1 MSAQYKAP
9 DSQVKI
15 LDGNMVAD
23 NWAHFG
29 PWIMSTME
37 HDLEP
42 IDAVQTMQFLRADK
56 WICLGAYVQ
65 GELAGIA
72 LCSLSY
78 LQCCVALEVKALAG
92 EDFDRW
98 IEPMWVA
105 LKLAA
110 HSHKCRRIY
119 LRGRM
124 GWIRRIRSY
133 GFRPVSVTMAFD
145 LYKAE
150 NDG

>member
-1 MSAQYKAP
+1 MAAQYEVP
-9 DSQVKI
+9 ESDVQI

-37 HDLEP
+37 YDLEP
-42 IDAVQTMQFLRADK
+42 IDAVQTMQNLRADK
-56 WICLGAYVQ
+56 WICLGASVD
-65 GELAGIA
+65 GAMSGIA
-72 LCSLSY
+72 ICALSY
-78 LQCCVALEVKALAG
+78 LQSCVALEVKALAG
-92 EDFDRW
+92 DDFDKW
-98 IEPMWVA
+98 IEPMWSA
-105 LKLAA
+105 LKLTA

-133 GFRPVSVTMAFD
+133 GFKPVSVTMAFD
-145 LYKAE
+145 LYKA
-150 NDG
+150 D

>member
-9 DSQVKI
+9 ESNVQI

-23 NWAHFG
+23 NWVHFG
-29 PWIMSTME
+29 PLIMSTME
-37 HDLEP
+37 YDLEP
-42 IDAVQTMQFLRADK
+42 IDAVQCMQNLRADK

-65 GELAGIA
+65 DELAGIA
-72 LCSLSY
+72 VCALSY
-78 LQCCVALEVKALAG
+78 LQSCVALEVKALAG

-98 IEPMWVA
+98 IEPMWTA

-124 GWIRRIRSY
+124 GWIRRIRAY
-133 GFRPVSVTMAFD
+133 GFKPVSVTMAFD

-150 NDG
+150 SDG